1 MYNKTINRF
10 SFSDIQNNQG
20 LSKGYQLKPK
30 ALADNAFLYLDYSG
44 YYKNL
49 IQ

>member
-30 ALADNAFLYLDYSG
+30 ALANNPYLDYSG
-44 YYKNL
+44 YHKNL